1 MNKNYIETNR
11 LILRRFEE
19 TDIDDF
25 FECCQNPNL
34 GIMPVGN
41 RMKAKKNHWL
51 F

>member
-25 FECCQNPNL
+25 LSVARIPT
-34 GIMPVGN
+34 
-41 RMKAKKNHWL
+41 
-51 F
+51 